1 MDELVVP
8 PEKLAEARDIDERVK
23 NEELLDI
30 EVRRP
35 TAEGDRYCNFRNIAV
50 TGANVVDGYAV
61 YADIHERI
69 ETTIQDTLVLAR
81 QGDTVDELR

>member
-23 NEELLDI
+23 NGELLDI

-35 TAEGDRYCNFRNIAV
+35 TAEGDR
-50 TGANVVDGYAV
+50 
-61 YADIHERI
+61 
-69 ETTIQDTLVLAR
+69 
-81 QGDTVDELR
+81 